1 MARVLLA
8 PIARD
13 NPLEN
18 NAIPDIKKSIAA
30 SISPLSNRKTPN
42 LASRSITIIDKACS
56 IPSYDVNA
64 LPIYRDI
71 ISMPIFCIKNNNQ
84 CI

>member
-1 MARVLLA
+1 MARILLS

-13 NPLEN
+13 NPAEN
-18 NAIPDIKKSIAA
+18 KAIPDIKRSITT
-30 SISPLSNRKTPN
+30 SISPLSNRQAPT

-71 ISMPIFCIKNNNQ
+71 ISMPIFCIKNSNQ